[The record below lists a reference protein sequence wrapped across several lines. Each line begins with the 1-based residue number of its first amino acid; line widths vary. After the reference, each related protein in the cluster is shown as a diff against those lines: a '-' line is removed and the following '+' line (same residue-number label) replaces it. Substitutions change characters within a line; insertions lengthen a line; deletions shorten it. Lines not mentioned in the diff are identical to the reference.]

1 MNTPLI
7 RPHNPCAHQP
17 CGSGAP
23 AATLSKGQPAFMG
36 NTKALLKHLSL
47 LLLLLLTPLSMA
59 AIDTY
64 EFETE
69 EQRARFYEV
78 SSELR
83 CPKCQNQ
90 NIADSDAP
98 IATDLRREVHRMV
111 IEGKNNNEIV
121 GFMVERYGDF
131 VRYKPALTP
140 ATVVLWFAP
149 AAMLLGGFII
159 LVVMLRR
166 RQKALREAAANPL
179 SKDEQQ
185 RLQSLLEREEDA

>member
-1 MNTPLI
+1 MD
-7 RPHNPCAHQP
+7 
-17 CGSGAP
+17 
-23 AATLSKGQPAFMG
+23 

-47 LLLLLLTPLSMA
+47 LLLLLLTPLALA

-149 AAMLLGGFII
+149 AVMLLGGFII

>member
-1 MNTPLI
+1 MSMSLI
-7 RPHNPCAHQP
+7 KQ
-17 CGSGAP
+17 SWLLVLMLLAP
-23 AATLSKGQPAFMG
+23 V
-36 NTKALLKHLSL
+36 AL
-47 LLLLLLTPLSMA
+47 A

-78 SSELR
+78 SGELR

-90 NIADSDAP
+90 NIADSDAQ
-98 IATDLRREVHRMV
+98 IAMDLRREVHRM
-111 IEGKNNNEIV
+111 ITEGKNNNEILD
-121 GFMVERYGDF
+121 FMVQRYGDF

-159 LVVMLRR
+159 LIVMLRR
-166 RQKALREAAANPL
+166 RQRALRETAADPM

>member
-1 MNTPLI
+1 
-7 RPHNPCAHQP
+7 
-17 CGSGAP
+17 
-23 AATLSKGQPAFMG
+23 MG

-64 EFETE
+64 EFDTE

-149 AAMLLGGFII
+149 AVMLLGGFII

>member
-1 MNTPLI
+1 MI
-7 RPHNPCAHQP
+7 RHMR
-17 CGSGAP
+17 SGW
-23 AATLSKGQPAFMG
+23 LAF
-36 NTKALLKHLSL
+36 L
-47 LLLLLLTPLSMA
+47 LLFAPLALA

-98 IATDLRREVHRMV
+98 IATDLRREVHRMLL
-111 IEGKNNNEIV
+111 EGKDNGEIV
-121 GFMVERYGDF
+121 DFMVMRYGDF

-140 ATVVLWFAP
+140 ATAVLWFAP
-149 AAMLLGGFII
+149 GVMLLGGFII
-159 LVVMLRR
+159 LIVMLRR
-166 RQKALREAAANPL
+166 RQRAQREAAAKPL

>member
-1 MNTPLI
+1 MI
-7 RPHNPCAHQP
+7 R
-17 CGSGAP
+17 S
-23 AATLSKGQPAFMG
+23 LR
-36 NTKALLKHLSL
+36 HLGL
-47 LLLLLLTPLSMA
+47 LLLVLLAPVALA

-64 EFETE
+64 DFETE

-98 IATDLRREVHRMV
+98 IATDLRREVHRMLL
-111 IEGKNNNEIV
+111 EGKDNNEIV
-121 GFMVERYGDF
+121 DFMVARYGDF

-140 ATVVLWFAP
+140 ATAVLWFAP
-149 AAMLLGGFII
+149 GVMLLGGLIV
-159 LVVMLRR
+159 LVIMLRR
-166 RQKALREAAANPL
+166 RRAALRAAVANPM